1 MLQKVQC
8 WDATD
13 ILIRCNE
20 TMSEDGLNSTIRVEN
35 ITMAIASITEL
46 RKDPLYSQVK
56 IFSMMI
62 SEHYPKKY
70 IITRLECQIIFKIY

>member
-8 WDATD
+8 WDGTD

-56 IFSMMI
+56 ICSMMI
-62 SEHYPKKY
+62 SEHLMAH
-70 IITRLECQIIFKIY
+70 RNKIY

>member
-35 ITMAIASITEL
+35 MTMAIASITEL
-46 RKDPLYSQVK
+46 RKDPLYSQVD
-56 IFSMMI
+56 IFSIMI
-62 SEHYPKKY
+62 SEYLMAEY
-70 IITRLECQIIFKIY
+70 DN

>member
-46 RKDPLYSQVK
+46 RKDPLYSQVN
-56 IFSMMI
+56 IFLMVI
-62 SEHYPKKY
+62 LEHYPKKY
-70 IITRLECQIIFKIY
+70 TITRLECQIILK

>member
-56 IFSMMI
+56 IRSMMI
-62 SEHYPKKY
+62 SEHLV
-70 IITRLECQIIFKIY
+70 R

>member
-62 SEHYPKKY
+62 SEHL
-70 IITRLECQIIFKIY
+70 ISNFSIQRNIS

>member
-46 RKDPLYSQVK
+46 RKDPLYSQVN
-56 IFSMMI
+56 ICSMMI
-62 SEHYPKKY
+62 SEHLMA
-70 IITRLECQIIFKIY
+70 IRRNVS